1 MLRAALMSLVLSLP
15 AQAGPWLR
23 EEGGTYLSFT
33 AEIAEY
39 DEMQGWLSVYGE
51 RGIRPWVTLGID
63 AGGRHD
69 GTAAKA
75 LVFARLPIIGEGD
88 WRMAAHLGAGAWLDD
103 GEVAPVIRPGLS
115 VGRGLDLWEGGWWA
129 ADLNA
134 SIDAAGGTH
143 LDLDGVL
150 GLRPGWGGALL
161 MGLRASDEGVRLVP
175 GYERPVGPALV
186 AVSAVLDPEGEAPP
200 ALSLRTAL
208 EF

>member
-1 MLRAALMSLVLSLP
+1 MSLVLSLP

-39 DEMQGWLSVYGE
+39 DETEGWLSVYGE
-51 RGIRPWVTLGID
+51 RGVRPGLTLGLD

-69 GTAAKA
+69 GTSAKA
-75 LVFARLPIIGEGD
+75 LVFARLPIVGKGD
-88 WRMAAHLGAGAWLDD
+88 WRVAAHLGGGAWLDG
-103 GEVAPVIRPGLS
+103 GEVTPVLRPGLS
-115 VGRGLDLWEGGWWA
+115 VGRGFGLWQGGWAA

-134 SIDAAGGTH
+134 NVAATGRTTF
-143 LDLDGVL
+143 DLDGVL
-150 GLRPGWGGALL
+150 GLRPDWGGALL
-161 MGLRASDEGVRLVP
+161 LGLRASGDGLRLVP
-175 GYERPVGPALV
+175 GYERPVGPARL
-186 AVSAVLDPEGEAPP
+186 AASAVLDPRGEAPP